1 MFFSLIY
8 FVIFNSWRPAD
19 KISVGDNSPLR
30 LPMTSQCCTN
40 RQDSSSVTSHWT
52 RGKVFHLPC
61 EIPWWSNS
69 IGTGILMSPF
79 PLLTLQ
85 HVISLQDWEHW
96 RAFFHKKHKDYS
108 VESVRH
114 VWWPFFPSDMSIIH
128 WQSQSSKVSHLLQ
141 PQSFVAVTNCHRPPT
156 DPQSQQNEG
165 RSLPSERSS
174 QKKALSHPINNTAHS
189 FSKVMPIFLSL
200 GQRFGI
206 LNPNWGQEAFVSHLN
221 SFFP

>member
-114 VWWPFFPSDMSIIH
+114 VCWPFFFLRYEHHTLAEPNKVPRFLICCSLKALWQWQTATDRPQTHSPSRMREGVFPQKGLPKRRPSVIQLTIQLTPFQR
-128 WQSQSSKVSHLLQ
+128 WCQSSYLWDRGLEYLTLTEGKRHL
-141 PQSFVAVTNCHRPPT
+141 
-156 DPQSQQNEG
+156 
-165 RSLPSERSS
+165 
-174 QKKALSHPINNTAHS
+174 
-189 FSKVMPIFLSL
+189 
-200 GQRFGI
+200 
-206 LNPNWGQEAFVSHLN
+206 
-221 SFFP
+221 